1 MVYKR
6 WKGKKVK
13 PGDPNYDQARWWM
26 EYRLNGRRVHQ
37 AIPQARTK
45 AQAERAEVSEREA
58 IYNRR
63 YNRGTEIGF
72 RDYYDESYLPWL
84 KEKKA
89 SQVLDAE
96 SRVRK
101 LMEFFGNRMLSDIT
115 RRDVERFQLT
125 LRGKKTPRKVARKG
139 ATVNR
144 YVYLLSAIFSRAI
157 RGEVVDFNPCNRFEQ
172 EPETRR
178 ERYLIPSE
186 LSKLME
192 VLIDDLAYLRA
203 PIEVSLGTGV
213 RKHTELLKLK
223 IENVNFSNLSVFR
236 PANGRDVEVRPN
248 WFLLVDTKGKRPRHR
263 LIPMNGPV
271 RSALQKVI
279 DGRTKGSVFDYS
291 QTGVSVSTL
300 RRGFV
305 KACERAGIP
314 FGLTVEGGVIW
325 HDLRRTFATE
335 LRGRQVH
342 EYDISDLL
350 GHTIQ
355 SVTGT
360 YARSTPEALED
371 AVNRLTE
378 PRGAVILFK
387 RKAS

>member
-6 WKGKKVK
+6 WKGKKLK
-13 PGDPNYDQARWWM
+13 LGDPNYDRARWWM
-26 EYRLNGRRVHQ
+26 EYRLSGRRIHK
-37 AIPQARTK
+37 AIPEARTK

-63 YNRGTEIGF
+63 YNRGTDIGF

-101 LMEFFGNRMLSDIT
+101 LKEFFGNRMLSDIT

-125 LRGKKTPRKVARKG
+125 LRGKKTARKVLRKG

-157 RGEVVDFNPCNRFEQ
+157 RDEVVDFNPCNRFEQ
-172 EPETRR
+172 EPESRR

-236 PANGRDVEVRPN
+236 PATGRDVEVRPN

-271 RSALQKVI
+271 RAALQNVI
-279 DGRTKGSVFDYS
+279 DSRTKGSVFDYS
-291 QTGVSVSTL
+291 QTGVSLSTL

-342 EYDISDLL
+342 EYDIADLL

-371 AVNRLTE
+371 AVNKLTE
-378 PRGAVILFK
+378 PRGAVIQFK

>member
-1 MVYKR
+1 M
-6 WKGKKVK
+6 
-13 PGDPNYDQARWWM
+13 
-26 EYRLNGRRVHQ
+26 
-37 AIPQARTK
+37 
-45 AQAERAEVSEREA
+45 
-58 IYNRR
+58 
-63 YNRGTEIGF
+63 
-72 RDYYDESYLPWL
+72 
-84 KEKKA
+84 EKKP
-89 SQVLDAE
+89 SQVVDAE
-96 SRVRK
+96 SRVKK
-101 LMEFFGNRMLSDIT
+101 LKEFFGNRMLSDIT
-115 RRDVERFQLT
+115 RRDVERFQTT
-125 LRGKKTPRKVARKG
+125 LRGKKTLREAPRKG

-157 RGEVVDFNPCNRFEQ
+157 RDEVVDFNPCSRFEQ
-172 EPETRR
+172 EPEARR
-178 ERYLIPSE
+178 ERYLTPSE
-186 LSKLME
+186 QSKLME
-192 VLIDDLAYLRA
+192 VLVDDLAYLRV

-223 IENVNFSNLSVFR
+223 IENINFSGLLVFR

-263 LIPMNGPV
+263 LIPMNAPV
-271 RSALQKVI
+271 RAALQKVI
-279 DGRTKGSVFDYS
+279 DSRTTGNVFDYK
-291 QTGVSVSTL
+291 QTGVSASTL
-300 RRGFV
+300 RRGFE

-335 LRGRQVH
+335 LRARQVH
-342 EYDISDLL
+342 EYDIADLL

-378 PRGAVILFK
+378 PRGTVVQFK